1 MNPPPSLLTREQ
13 FAEWVQDAL
22 NRLYDS
28 PYLQK
33 HVLGDLFQRGGIH
46 TIQPSHLV
54 RKVLMDAIEEL
65 RPRANVPAQSPDW
78 RAYRILELRYIEGL
92 PTLETMNRL
101 ALARSQYFREQGRAL
116 ESLISILWERWQPV
130 LTAENMPALDSEL
143 AERTEMVQRE
153 VDRLSAQGKWEHLDI
168 FHFLNDLKPMLIRLA
183 EDRGC
188 TINFETPSDPILINA
203 DRIILRQVI
212 LTAISLAIELF
223 EGRSISV
230 HAQSSEHEIEIF
242 LLVDTDVRLS
252 SIATLTERLSMC
264 EKLMAAMDGKLTA
277 QELEL
282 GGVGLSF
289 VWSALVPQVVLVID
303 DNEGIAELFR
313 RYLATQNWQ
322 VRGASGAA
330 EARLAIAHA
339 LPTLIVLDVLMPQ
352 EDGWELLMSLKQDE
366 RTQSIPTVIC
376 SVLQDP
382 QLALTLGAD
391 AYLSKPV
398 SQQAL
403 LELMATLSR
412 T

>member
-1 MNPPPSLLTREQ
+1 MNPSRSLLTREQ
-13 FAEWVQDAL
+13 FTELVQDAL

-33 HVLGDLFQRGGIH
+33 HVLGDLFQRDGIH
-46 TIQPSHLV
+46 TIQPSHQV

-78 RAYRILELRYIEGL
+78 RAYHILELRYIEGL
-92 PTLETMNRL
+92 PTLEAMNRL
-101 ALARSQYFREQGRAL
+101 GLARSQYFREQGRAL
-116 ESLISILWERWQPV
+116 EGLITILWERWQPV
-130 LTAENMPALDSEL
+130 FAAETLPPLDSEL
-143 AERTEMVQRE
+143 AERTELVQRE
-153 VDRLSAQGKWEHLDI
+153 VDRLSAQGKWEQLDI
-168 FHFLNDLKPMLIRLA
+168 LHFLNDLKPVLIRLA
-183 EDRGC
+183 EERGC
-188 TINFETPSDPILINA
+188 SLNFETTIDPILINA
-203 DRIILRQVI
+203 DRIILRQAI
-212 LTAISLAIELF
+212 LTAISLALDLF

-230 HAQSSEHEIEIF
+230 HAQCSEHETEIS

-252 SIATLTERLSMC
+252 SIVALAERLSMC
-264 EKLMAAMDGKLTA
+264 EKLMSAMDGKLTTR
-277 QELEL
+277 QLEL
-282 GGVGLSF
+282 GGVELSF
-289 VWSALVPQVVLVID
+289 VWSALVPQLALVID
-303 DNEGIAELFR
+303 DNQSIADLFR
-313 RYLATQNWQ
+313 RYLVTRNWQ
-322 VRGASGAA
+322 VRGATGAA
-330 EARLAIAHA
+330 EARLAIADA

-366 RTQSIPTVIC
+366 RTRSIPTVIC

-403 LELMATLSR
+403 LELIATLSQ